1 MCLLGALFAAFF
13 LGVSDNN
20 FWNVKCQGPSLL
32 TSLFHLQGCIVKFLS
47 SLFVPTGL
55 AGINDLDTQLT

>member
-1 MCLLGALFAAFF
+1 MRLLGALFAAFF
-13 LGVSDNN
+13 DNN